1 MTIFQIEPQD
11 IEQLSDSDLRALVG
25 YLCEEEARA
34 HGHSPAAVTYGGH
47 QNAPDGGIDVR
58 VALPNGSISGY
69 VPALQTGFQAKAEDM
84 PPNAIAREMAPNG
97 VLRPVIV
104 DLASKSG
111 AYIIVSS
118 KGSVS
123 DSALPARR
131 NAMAQALSSVPAAG
145 SLHVDFYDRRRMA
158 SWVNQHAGLIPWVRN
173 KVGRRLSGWRP
184 FEDWSSSPNDLT
196 DDYFTDAGLRLSS
209 AKFAS
214 GDGLTVA
221 DGLKQIRGTLANP
234 KGVVRLV
241 GLSGVGKT
249 RFIQAL
255 FDSRIGDNHLSPH
268 LAVYADLADEPDPV
282 PQDLS
287 RQLMNSGRRC
297 VLIVDNCGVALHR
310 KLAAQVRGSGGA
322 LSLVTVEYDIADD
335 EPEGTEVFRLEPASS
350 EVIEKILQRKHPNL
364 SDPELNTI
372 TAFSEGNFRIAL
384 ALADTAANGV
394 SLANLKDSDLFDRLF
409 SQRHEKDH
417 DLLKAAKVASLV
429 YSFDAETRE
438 GAEAE
443 LPVLAALA
451 GQSMEQFHAHIAEL
465 ARRQLVQKRSKWRA
479 LLPHA
484 LAHRLAKQALQ
495 DIPEEVL
502 QKAFTQ
508 DAPIR
513 LAKSFSRRLGYLH
526 DVPEA
531 QKIVARWLG
540 DGGWLS
546 NTADL
551 SPIGITLFENIAPVN
566 PAAILGA
573 IDRAKVTIRGAQ
585 HNESLRQS
593 LTGILRSI
601 AYEPDNF
608 EAAALLIVK
617 LAASSSNS
625 NSTAD
630 AINVFKSLFYIY
642 LSGSHA
648 SPEQRVAALRQLL
661 GFNTADDD
669 AFAMAGIES
678 MLECGHFSSSYGFEF
693 GARKRNYG
701 YQPRTYGEIDHW
713 YSLAL
718 VFCREAEAL
727 PRLRERIRRLVAAK
741 FAEIVEGTGLI
752 DTLLSLADDFVADG
766 GWPASWVAVR
776 RAIRFIADKNRPEDS
791 KKLEAFAAKL
801 KPESLEQKIGVYL
814 LPEDSSSLDIVELD
828 IADDDRFEKAIAAS
842 DAISIEIGRELAT
855 DEDALSQHLP
865 ALFASKS
872 QRVWLVG
879 RTIGSEARE
888 PEKIWRKLVPA
899 FVEAMANGKS
909 TSLMGAFLSGLA
921 ERDRDLT
928 SKLLDEALETA
939 ELQRFFV
946 HFQSSAG
953 VDEAGA
959 ERLKR
964 AVAIESVPIESF
976 AALAYGRCCD
986 DLGSTSFRELVSA
999 ISQRAGGTRP
1009 ALEVVGMR
1017 AFSRRSAK
1025 KKLDVDEK
1033 SAGRDLIA
1041 AYEFKKGDNSEP
1053 HRLSELAR
1061 ACLAD
1066 ESDEPAARNLCRNLL
1081 EAITA
1086 RRIQAWDYDKLVGE
1100 LAKSFPRVVLD
1111 VLVEQKRLQSESR
1124 RQLFSDLRFHQPCP
1138 LDNIDE
1144 ATMLDWARE
1153 AANTRFIYLAEAIR
1167 PWQRADHQH
1176 DQDASGVMEWKSA
1189 GLRLLRE
1196 APDPHAIGA
1205 IYADRCVPTSWSG
1218 SRAEIIAGRLR
1229 LIDELGEDQNPLIA
1243 AWAKQVSAELTI
1255 VVDRERQREARE
1267 SKSRDERFDW

>member
-1 MTIFQIEPQD
+1 MTIFEIEPED
-11 IEQLSDSDLRALVG
+11 IEKLSDTDLRTLIG
-25 YLCEEEARA
+25 RLCEEEVRI
-34 HGHSPAAVTYGGH
+34 HGHSPAGVTYGGH

-58 VALPNGSISGY
+58 VALSSGCISGY
-69 VPALQTGFQAKAEDM
+69 VPSLQTGFQAKAQDM
-84 PPNAIAREMAPNG
+84 QPNAIAREMAPNG

-104 DLASKSG
+104 DLAARSG

-118 KGSVS
+118 KGSAS
-123 DSALPARR
+123 GSALPARQ
-131 NAMAQALSSVPAAG
+131 NAMAQALAAEPTAG

-184 FEDWSSSPNDLT
+184 FEDWSSSPSDLT
-196 DDYFTDAGLRLSS
+196 DDYLVDAGLRLSS
-209 AKFAS
+209 ARFAD

-221 DGLKQIRGTLANP
+221 DGLKEIRNTLANP

-255 FDSRIGDNHLSPH
+255 FDSRIGDSHLSPH

-282 PQDLS
+282 PQDLL
-287 RQLMNSGRRC
+287 RQLINSGRRC

-335 EPEGTEVFRLEPASS
+335 EPEGTEVYRLEPASS

-384 ALADTAANGV
+384 ALADTSANGL
-394 SLANLKDSDLFDRLF
+394 SLANLKDGDLFDRLF
-409 SQRHEKDH
+409 SQRHEKNP
-417 DLLKAAKVASLV
+417 DLLNAAKVASLA
-429 YSFDAETRE
+429 YSFDIETR
-438 GAEAE
+438 GGDEAE

-451 GQSMEQFHAHIAEL
+451 GQTMEQFHAHIAEL

-502 QKAFTQ
+502 QEAFTKK
-508 DAPIR
+508 APIR

-526 DVPEA
+526 DAPEA
-531 QKIVARWLG
+531 QKIVASWLG

-546 NTADL
+546 DTANL
-551 SPIGITLFENIAPVN
+551 SPIGLTLFENVAPVN

-573 IDRAKVTIRGAQ
+573 ISRAQAAIRGTQ
-585 HNESLRQS
+585 HNERLRQS
-593 LTGILRSI
+593 LTSVLRSL
-601 AYEPDNF
+601 AYEPDDF
-608 EAAALLIVK
+608 ETAALLIVK

-648 SPEQRVAALRQLL
+648 SPEQRISVLRLL
-661 GFNTADDD
+661 LASNNADDD
-669 AFAMAGIES
+669 AFAMAGFEA

-701 YQPRTYGEIDHW
+701 YQPRTYGETDHW
-713 YSLAL
+713 YSLGL
-718 VFCREAEAL
+718 EFCREAEAL
-727 PRLRERIRRLVAAK
+727 PRLRDRVRRFIAAK
-741 FAEIVEGTGLI
+741 FAEIVERTELI
-752 DTLLSLADDFVADG
+752 DTLISLAEDFVADG

-776 RAIRFIADKNRPEDS
+776 RAIRFIADKRRPEDS
-791 KKLEAFAAKL
+791 TKLEAFAAKL

-814 LPEDSSSLDIVELD
+814 LPEDSSPLDIVDLEF
-828 IADDDRFEKAIAAS
+828 DDNDRYQAAIAAS
-842 DAISIEIGRELAT
+842 QAISVDIGRELAT
-855 DEDALSQHLP
+855 DEEALTRLLP
-865 ALFASKS
+865 TLFASRS
-872 QRVWLVG
+872 QRVWQVG
-879 RTIGSEARE
+879 RTIGSETRE
-888 PEKIWRKLVPA
+888 PEKIWRRLVPA
-899 FVEAMANGKS
+899 FLEAMANGKRA
-909 TSLMGAFLSGLA
+909 SLMGAFLSGLA

-928 SKLLDEALETA
+928 GKLLDEALEAT

-953 VDEAGA
+953 VDDEGA

-964 AVAIESVPIESF
+964 AVAIDNVPIESF
-976 AALAYGRCCD
+976 AALACGRCCD
-986 DLGSTSFRELVSA
+986 DVGSATFRELVST

-1009 ALEVVGMR
+1009 ALEIVGMR
-1017 AFSRRSAK
+1017 VFSRRSAK
-1025 KKLDVDEK
+1025 KNLDIDEK

-1041 AYEFKKGDNSEP
+1041 AYEFQTGDNSEP
-1053 HRLSELAR
+1053 HRLAELAGS
-1061 ACLAD
+1061 CLVDA
-1066 ESDEPAARNLCRNLL
+1066 SDEPAVRNLCRNLL
-1081 EAITA
+1081 EAIIA
-1086 RRIQAWDYDKLVGE
+1086 RRIQAWHYDELVGG

-1111 VLVEQKRLQSESR
+1111 VLVEQKRSKSESR

-1144 ATMLDWARE
+1144 GTMLDWARE
-1153 AANTRFIYLAEAIR
+1153 APSTRFIYLAEAIR
-1167 PWQRADHQH
+1167 PWQRTDRQH
-1176 DQDASGVMEWKSA
+1176 DQDAGGVMEWKSA

-1196 APDPHAIGA
+1196 APDPQAIGA
-1205 IYADRCVPTSWSG
+1205 IYEARCTPSSWSG
-1218 SRAEIIAGRLR
+1218 SKAEIIAGRLR
-1229 LIDELGEDQNPLIA
+1229 LIDELREDKNPLIA
-1243 AWAKQVSAELTI
+1243 AWARQASAELAI
-1255 VVDRERQREARE
+1255 AVDRERQREARE